1 MARVEDRRR
10 RKLEQKREQLVKV
23 KTALLTK
30 MATLQSKAFKRQRS
44 PDQMPA
50 YGKLQSKIEKQ
61 NARIDEIDHLLK
73 PYRDMEKSLGIE
85 QSYVLREEG
94 LQLAQTYEA
103 AGKHDEAAAEYEK
116 LGLWEQAREVREK
129 AISLRTTQKV
139 VEVNVNQLI
148 EQMRAGDLMATY
160 KCPTCTAPLTVDKNS
175 TEDTLKFCAYC
186 GAAIQTQDIAEVI
199 AKMVK

>member
-1 MARVEDRRR
+1 M
-10 RKLEQKREQLVKV
+10 
-23 KTALLTK
+23 
-30 MATLQSKAFKRQRS
+30 TL
-44 PDQMPA
+44 
-50 YGKLQSKIEKQ
+50 GC
-61 NARIDEIDHLLK
+61 HLL
-73 PYRDMEKSLGIE
+73 YRKTKSTIYDFSAFLP
-85 QSYVLREEG
+85 
-94 LQLAQTYEA
+94 
-103 AGKHDEAAAEYEK
+103 AEYEK

-175 TEDTLKFCAYC
+175 TEDSLKFCAYC

-199 AKMVK
+199 SKMVK